1 MPMHDPVTGAGMRVS
16 ADGSIGNLGYP
27 VGATLVTA
35 SATGTTA
42 AVAATLPGVAG
53 KTTYI
58 TGFQV
63 TQKNPTAAVDIT
75 VTTTGLATNMSW
87 NMSLLATAATVLH
100 PAPLTV
106 LFDPPMPASGANAA
120 IVVTAG
126 AAGAGGLAS
135 VNVQGYQL

>member
-1 MPMHDPVTGAGMRVS
+1 MPMNDPITGAPQRVNF
-16 ADGSIGNLGYP
+16 DGSVCFAP
-27 VGATLVTA
+27 FPFGATPITA

-42 AVAATLPGVAG
+42 AVAATLAGVAG

-58 TGFQV
+58 SGLQV
-63 TQKNPTAAVDIT
+63 TEKNPTAAADIT
-75 VTTTGLATNMSW
+75 VTTTGLTTNQTW

-100 PAPLTV
+100 PSPLIMM
-106 LFDPPMPASGANAA
+106 FEPPVPASAANIA

-135 VNVQGYQL
+135 VNLQGYQL